1 MNIVM
6 LCTKFSLREN
16 DPWLTNE
23 MAEALQGQGHT
34 VTVINLDW
42 AAAAGEPDH
51 KLRTSGGVQVVSVA
65 PLLVRSRL
73 PMLPKML
80 KWAGSSL
87 RVVKLL
93 REVSRS
99 RSIDLLIG
107 FSPAVTMALPL
118 LWQCYRG
125 QAKSYMVLWD
135 FFPHHQQQ
143 IGLMP
148 SGLVFSIA
156 KWFESALIRTFDHI
170 GCMSLANVA
179 YLKKHYRL
187 RAAQHVHA
195 LPIWGRNTAVA
206 PIDRQKTRQAT
217 GLPPDRPIL
226 VFGGQLVQGR
236 GVEDLLQVARIA
248 AREGSQSY
256 YLIMGSGP
264 LEGQVKAYLEE
275 GHDNLCWIARVPR
288 ERYLDIAQ
296 ACDVALVC
304 TVRDVDVPSFPSK
317 TIDYLRV
324 GLPIVA
330 SVERSTDYGDFVVE
344 QGVGVRVEA
353 GDPLRLHECIEQLLT
368 DPQRLAGM
376 ASRGPKC
383 MAEHFDVEQVARQ
396 LINQVGQSEY

>member
-6 LCTKFSLREN
+6 LCTKFSLQEN

-23 MAEALQGQGHT
+23 MAETLQGQGHS

-51 KLRTSGGVQVVSVA
+51 RLRTSKGVEVISVA

-73 PMLPKML
+73 PMLSKLM

-93 REVSRS
+93 REVSRT
-99 RSIDLLIG
+99 RPIDLVVG
-107 FSPAVTMALPL
+107 FSPAVTMSLPL
-118 LWQCYRG
+118 LWQRYRG
-125 QAKSYMVLWD
+125 QAKAYMVLWD

-148 SGLVFSIA
+148 SGLVFAIA
-156 KWFESALIRTFDHI
+156 KWFESTLIRTFDHI
-170 GCMSLANVA
+170 GCMSPANIA
-179 YLKKHYRL
+179 YLKRHYRL
-187 RAAQHVHA
+187 RPSQQVHT
-195 LPIWGRNTAVA
+195 LPIWGRNTAVV
-206 PIDRQKTRQAT
+206 PLDRQQTRQEM
-217 GLPPDRPIL
+217 GLPVDRPIV
-226 VFGGQLVQGR
+226 VFGGQLVHGR

-248 AREGSQSY
+248 AREGSRSY
-256 YLIMGSGP
+256 YLIMGSGT
-264 LEGQVKAYLEE
+264 LEGQVKAYLDE
-275 GHDNLCWIARVPR
+275 GHGNLSWIARVPR
-288 ERYLDIAQ
+288 ERYLDVAQ

-330 SVERSTDYGDFVVE
+330 SVERSTDYGDFIVE
-344 QGVGVRVEA
+344 QDVGVRVEA
-353 GDPLRLHECIEQLLT
+353 GEPVRLHECIEQLLA
-368 DPQRLAGM
+368 DPQRLARM
-376 ASRGPKC
+376 ARRGPEC
-383 MAEHFDVEQVARQ
+383 MAEHFDVEHVARQ
-396 LINQVGQSEY
+396 LINQVGRPER

>member
-6 LCTKFSLREN
+6 LCTKFSLQEN

-23 MAEALQGQGHT
+23 LAEALQGQGHS
-34 VTVINLDW
+34 VTVVNLDW

-51 KLRTSGGVQVVSVA
+51 RQRTSRGVQVISVA

-73 PMLPKML
+73 PMVSRLM

-93 REVSRS
+93 REVTRS
-99 RSIDLLIG
+99 HPVDLVVG
-107 FSPAVTMALPL
+107 FSPAVTMSLPL
-118 LWQCYRG
+118 LWQRYRG
-125 QAKSYMVLWD
+125 RAKSYMVLWD

-148 SGLVFSIA
+148 SGMIFRIA
-156 KWFESALIRTFDHI
+156 KWLESALIRTFDHV
-170 GCMSLANVA
+170 GCMSGANVA
-179 YLKKHYRL
+179 YLKRHYRL
-187 RAAQHVHA
+187 RPSQHIHT
-195 LPIWGRNTAVA
+195 LPIWGRNTAVV
-206 PIDRQKTRQAT
+206 PVDRQQTRRDA
-217 GLPPDRPIL
+217 GLPVDRPIV
-226 VFGGQLVQGR
+226 VFGGQLVHGR
-236 GVEDLLQVARIA
+236 GVEDLLEVARIA
-248 AREGSQSY
+248 ARNGSRSY
-256 YLIMGSGP
+256 YLIMGSGT
-264 LEGQVKAYLEE
+264 LEGLVKAYLEE
-275 GHDNLCWIARVPR
+275 GHGNLSWIARVPR

-330 SVERSTDYGDFVVE
+330 SVERSTDYGDFIVA
-344 QGVGVRVEA
+344 QDVGVRVEA
-353 GDPLRLHECIEQLLT
+353 GEPARLHECIELLLA
-368 DPQRLAGM
+368 DPQGLARM
-376 ASRGPKC
+376 ARRGPEC

-396 LINQVGQSEY
+396 LIDQAG